1 MDTIVAGIVAVAIG
15 ALLCFRGYV
24 TMRLVISLFGAFA
37 GFLLGAGLFGGMATA
52 GAGMVALGWLAG
64 TVGAVIFG
72 LLAYFSYHLAIIIGM
87 AGIGFTLGTSVMA
100 AFGVQSG
107 FATLAVGIIAGVLL
121 AILASSTNL
130 PAVLLVVLTSLA
142 GASIATSGIAVLIGA
157 IAVDRLTG
165 SGPVELAGGIGW
177 TVLYIALAVLG
188 LVTQLRAI
196 SGRHRPMRQQWGDS
210 SRLVAPSARR

>member
-1 MDTIVAGIVAVAIG
+1 MDTIVVGIIAIAIG

-37 GFLLGAGLFGGMATA
+37 GFLLGAGLVGGVAT
-52 GAGMVALGWLAG
+52 GAGVALSWLAG

-87 AGIGFTLGTSVMA
+87 AGIGFTLGTSVMT

-107 FATLAVGIIAGVLL
+107 FLTLTVGIVAGVLL

-142 GASIATSGIAVLIGA
+142 GASVVTSGVAVLMGA

-165 SGPVELAGGIGW
+165 SGPVELTGGIGW
-177 TVLYIALAVLG
+177 TVLYLALAVLG
-188 LVTQLRAI
+188 LITQLRAI
-196 SGRHRPMRQQWGDS
+196 SGRHRSMRQQWGSS
-210 SRLVAPSARR
+210 SRLVTPSATH

>member
-1 MDTIVAGIVAVAIG
+1 MDTIVVGIIAIAIG

-37 GFLLGAGLFGGMATA
+37 GFLLGAGLVGGVAT
-52 GAGMVALGWLAG
+52 GAGVALTWLAG

-87 AGIGFTLGTSVMA
+87 AGIGFTLGTSVMT

-130 PAVLLVVLTSLA
+130 PAVLLVVLTALA
-142 GASIATSGIAVLIGA
+142 GASVITSGVAVLMGA
-157 IAVDRLTG
+157 LAVDRLTG

-188 LVTQLRAI
+188 LVAQLRAI
-196 SGRHRPMRQQWGDS
+196 SGRHRSMRQQWGDS
-210 SRLVAPSARR
+210 SRLVAPPATR